1 MTSFVCRDCHQPHLN
16 PKAGTKG
23 VNILWARYFYC
34 DFNLNISFRSYSIIC
49 YHIMFPLFSHHA
61 YLDPQREVL
70 TDSAL
75 HMYMTFGIKMH
86 AVAKKTRNNHTL
98 VHFIRKNKIHKHLFK
113 MTIIAILLLL
123 YYYHDYNYFI
133 VIIIIVIIIII
144 IIIIL
149 CYLREIKY
157 K

>member
-1 MTSFVCRDCHQPHLN
+1 
-16 PKAGTKG
+16 
-23 VNILWARYFYC
+23 
-34 DFNLNISFRSYSIIC
+34 
-49 YHIMFPLFSHHA
+49 MFPLFSHHA

-70 TDSAL
+70 TYSAL

-113 MTIIAILLLL
+113 MTECSIIAILLLL

-133 VIIIIVIIIII
+133 VIIIII

-157 K
+157 KNDHRIDINICINQVQGIRCSIHHALSISFNITLLSTNDIKNTKTLILSFV